1 MIAIIRIHGMIKVK
15 QNVAETL
22 NRLKLRKKYTC
33 VIVNETPE
41 MLGMIQEVKDFVAFG
56 KIDEKILAE
65 IIKARG
71 KKIGDVKAK
80 ISEADAQKAA
90 KETASGKRLEDLGIK
105 PFFGLH
111 PARGGIDTKHHF
123 PKGVLGN
130 HKDKLNEL
138 IQRML

>member
-15 QNVAETL
+15 QNVDETL
-22 NRLKLRKKYTC
+22 SRLKLRKKYTC
-33 VIVNETPE
+33 AIVNETPE
-41 MLGMIQEVKDFVAFG
+41 MIGMIQEVKDFVAFG
-56 KIDEKILAE
+56 KIDEKTLTE
-65 IIKARG
+65 IIKMRG
-71 KKIGDVKAK
+71 KKIGNTKAK
-80 ISEADAQKAA
+80 ISEAEAQKAA
-90 KETASGKRLEDLGIK
+90 KEVASGKRLEDLGIK

-123 PKGVLGN
+123 PKGVLGS